1 MDEQLKQ
8 SALDFHEFPV
18 PGKIQVSPT
27 KPLATQ
33 RDLALAYSPGVAA
46 PCLEIEKDPL
56 AAYKYTARGNLVAV
70 VSNGTAV
77 LGLGNIGALA
87 GKPVMEGKGV
97 LFKKFAG
104 IDVFDIEVDELDP
117 DKFINVVAALEPT
130 FGGINLEDIKA
141 PECFYI
147 EQQLRERMNI
157 PVFHDDQHGT
167 AIIST
172 AAILNGLRVVEKNLS
187 DVRMVVSGAG
197 AAAIACM
204 NLLVAL
210 GMQKHNIVVC
220 DSKGVIY
227 KDREPNMA
235 ETKAA
240 YAVEDD
246 GKRTLDDVIDGADIF
261 LGCSGPKVLTP
272 EMVKKMARAP
282 LILALANPEPEILP
296 PLAKQVRDDAI
307 ICTGRSDYP
316 NQVNNV
322 LCFPFI
328 FRGALDVGAT
338 AINEEMKLAAV
349 HAIAGL
355 AHAEQSEV
363 VASAYGDQDLSFGPD
378 YIIPKPFDPRLIVKI
393 APAVAKA
400 AMDSGVAT
408 RPIADFDAYIEK
420 LSEFVYKTNLFMK
433 PIFSQARKE
442 PKRVV
447 LAEGEET
454 RVLHA
459 TQELVSLGLAKPILV
474 GRPSVIEM
482 RIQKLGLQIKAGVD
496 FEIVNNESDPR
507 FKEYWSE
514 YYQLMKRRGITQE
527 QAQRAVISN
536 TTVIG
541 AIMVH
546 RGEADAMICGTIG
559 EYHDHYRVVQPLF
572 GYRDGVSTAGAM
584 NALLLPSGN
593 TFIADTY
600 VNHDPSP
607 EELAEITL
615 MAAESVRR
623 FGIEPRV
630 ALLSHSNFGSADCP
644 SASKMRKTL
653 ALVKARAPELMID
666 GEMHGDAALVESIRN
681 DRMPD
686 SPLKGSANILV
697 MPNMEA
703 ARISYNLLRV
713 SSSEGVT
720 VGPVLM
726 GVAKPVHILTPIAS
740 VRRIVNM
747 VALAVVEAQTE
758 PL

>member
-1 MDEQLKQ
+1 MDDQLKQ
-8 SALDFHEFPV
+8 SALDFHEFPI

-56 AAYKYTARGNLVAV
+56 AAFKYTARGNLVGV

-117 DKFINVVAALEPT
+117 DKFIDVVAALEPT

-147 EQQLRERMNI
+147 EAKLRERMNI

-227 KDREPNMA
+227 QGRETPMA

-240 YAVEDD
+240 YAIEDN
-246 GKRTLDDVIDGADIF
+246 GKRTLAEVMQDADIF
-261 LGCSGPKVLTP
+261 LGCSGPNVLTQ
-272 EMVKKMARAP
+272 EMVKQMARQP

-296 PLAKQVRDDAI
+296 PVAKAVRADAI

-328 FRGALDVGAT
+328 FRDALDVGAT

-349 HAIAGL
+349 HAIAEL

-363 VASAYGDQDLSFGPD
+363 VASAYGDQDLSFGPE
-378 YIIPKPFDPRLIVKI
+378 YLIPKPFDPRLIVKI

-408 RPIADFDAYIEK
+408 RPIADFTAYVDK
-420 LSEFVYKTNLFMK
+420 LTEFVYKTNLFMK
-433 PIFSQARKE
+433 PVFSQARND

-447 LAEGEET
+447 LAEGEEA

-459 TQELVSLGLAKPILV
+459 TQELVTLGLAKPILV
-474 GRPSVIEM
+474 GRPGVIEM
-482 RIQKLGLQIKAGVD
+482 RIQKLGLQIRPGVD

-514 YYQLMKRRGITQE
+514 YYSIMKRSGITQE

-541 AIMVH
+541 AIMVQ

-559 EYHDHYRVVQPLF
+559 DYHEHFSVVQQLF
-572 GYRDGVSTAGAM
+572 GYRDGVQTAGAM

-600 VNHDPSP
+600 VNDDPTP
-607 EELAEITL
+607 EQLADITL
-615 MAAESVRR
+615 MAAQTVRR

-630 ALLSHSNFGSADCP
+630 ALLSHSNFGSSNSPAAC
-644 SASKMRKTL
+644 KMRETL
-653 ALVKARAPELMID
+653 AKVRERDPHLMID
-666 GEMHGDAALVESIRN
+666 GEMHGDAALLESIRQ

-686 SPLKGSANILV
+686 SPLKGSANILI
-697 MPNMEA
+697 MPNVEA

-726 GVAKPVHILTPIAS
+726 GVAKPVHVLTPIAS

-747 VALAVVEAQTE
+747 VALAVVEAQTQ

>member
-1 MDEQLKQ
+1 M
-8 SALDFHEFPV
+8 
-18 PGKIQVSPT
+18 
-27 KPLATQ
+27 
-33 RDLALAYSPGVAA
+33 
-46 PCLEIEKDPL
+46 
-56 AAYKYTARGNLVAV
+56 
-70 VSNGTAV
+70 
-77 LGLGNIGALA
+77 
-87 GKPVMEGKGV
+87 
-97 LFKKFAG
+97 
-104 IDVFDIEVDELDP
+104 
-117 DKFINVVAALEPT
+117 
-130 FGGINLEDIKA
+130 
-141 PECFYI
+141 
-147 EQQLRERMNI
+147 
-157 PVFHDDQHGT
+157 
-167 AIIST
+167 
-172 AAILNGLRVVEKNLS
+172 
-187 DVRMVVSGAG
+187 
-197 AAAIACM
+197 
-204 NLLVAL
+204 
-210 GMQKHNIVVC
+210 
-220 DSKGVIY
+220 
-227 KDREPNMA
+227 
-235 ETKAA
+235 
-240 YAVEDD
+240 
-246 GKRTLDDVIDGADIF
+246 
-261 LGCSGPKVLTP
+261 
-272 EMVKKMARAP
+272 
-282 LILALANPEPEILP
+282 
-296 PLAKQVRDDAI
+296 
-307 ICTGRSDYP
+307 
-316 NQVNNV
+316 
-322 LCFPFI
+322 
-328 FRGALDVGAT
+328 
-338 AINEEMKLAAV
+338 
-349 HAIAGL
+349 
-355 AHAEQSEV
+355 
-363 VASAYGDQDLSFGPD
+363 ASAYGDQDLSFGAE

-447 LAEGEET
+447 LAEGEDS

-459 TQELVSLGLAKPILV
+459 TQELVSLGLAKPILI
-474 GRPSVIEM
+474 GRPGVIEM

-507 FKEYWSE
+507 FKEYWNE
-514 YYQLMKRRGITQE
+514 YYSLMKRRGITQE

-541 AIMVH
+541 AIMVQ

-559 EYHDHYRVVQPLF
+559 DYHEHYSVIQPLF
-572 GYRDGVSTAGAM
+572 GYREGVHAAGAM

-607 EELAEITL
+607 EQIAEITL
-615 MAAESVRR
+615 MAAETVRR

-630 ALLSHSNFGSADCP
+630 ALLSHSNFGSSDCP
-644 SASKMRKTL
+644 SASKMRQAL
-653 ALVKARAPELMID
+653 ELVKAQAPELMID

-681 DRMPD
+681 ERMPD

-747 VALAVVEAQTE
+747 VALAVVEAQTQ